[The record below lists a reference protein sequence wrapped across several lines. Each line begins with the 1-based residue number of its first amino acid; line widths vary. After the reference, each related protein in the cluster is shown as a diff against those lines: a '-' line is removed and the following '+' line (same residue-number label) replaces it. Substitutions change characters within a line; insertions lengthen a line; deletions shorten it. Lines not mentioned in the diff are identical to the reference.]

1 VIAGDYIIETKS
13 NKTKTQSSIHRAMAR
28 RLTFALAAAFQ
39 DYSKRVKSEEEQNLS
54 EGGNPM
60 APIRKRFAIDLRT
73 AEEIE
78 QDSDDQETEA

>member
-1 VIAGDYIIETKS
+1 
-13 NKTKTQSSIHRAMAR
+13 MAR

-39 DYSKRVKSEEEQNLS
+39 EYSKKVKAEEEQNS
-54 EGGNPM
+54 SVGGGNPM

-78 QDSDDQETEA
+78 QDSDEQETEA